1 MFNSALRTC
10 LLPEY
15 LLPASTVVREIECL
29 QAQGTS
35 HKMSRLVNPISTTT
49 MSTLLAQKVPLFS
62 QDLPMSKFRADSSL
76 SSSLASTISIRLKPG
91 ESAGVQWIAML
102 WSNLQFVALVFLVTC
117 HK

>member
-1 MFNSALRTC
+1 
-10 LLPEY
+10 
-15 LLPASTVVREIECL
+15 
-29 QAQGTS
+29 
-35 HKMSRLVNPISTTT
+35 